1 MKGLKIYIR
10 EIKPNTDS
18 KWVDYPLM
26 GLLIIVG
33 LCLLPILIVLWGIG
47 IIYNLLFTSSEII
60 VENSWNEIRTGADF
74 ELRHKWANVD
84 ELPDF
89 ICRHFDPKPLIEFG
103 TNPRIDFFEGYF
115 TNFKV
120 ERTDGIFIQKVVP
133 NESNDK
139 IQSLPLYFFNYLTK
153 EVDEIKDLYGYE
165 LDTKGNPNDFMISA
179 IGKEREYE
187 IRLIK
192 E

>member
-60 VENSWNEIRTGADF
+60 VENSWNEIR
-74 ELRHKWANVD
+74 LS
-84 ELPDF
+84 
-89 ICRHFDPKPLIEFG
+89 LIH
-103 TNPRIDFFEGYF
+103 I
-115 TNFKV
+115 
-120 ERTDGIFIQKVVP
+120 
-133 NESNDK
+133 
-139 IQSLPLYFFNYLTK
+139 
-153 EVDEIKDLYGYE
+153 
-165 LDTKGNPNDFMISA
+165 
-179 IGKEREYE
+179 
-187 IRLIK
+187 
-192 E
+192 